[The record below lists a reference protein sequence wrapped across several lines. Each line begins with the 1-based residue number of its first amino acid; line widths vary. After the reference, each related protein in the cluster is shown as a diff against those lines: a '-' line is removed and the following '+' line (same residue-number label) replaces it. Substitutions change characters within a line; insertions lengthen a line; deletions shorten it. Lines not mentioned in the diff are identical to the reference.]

1 MSQCELSS
9 RQKHVAGAK
18 RGKNHVTMSWLV
30 DAQTGNDADEL
41 QMSAKYHEKFN
52 LNETLTNVCSRYCHL
67 IPKG

>member
-30 DAQTGNDADEL
+30 DAQTENDTDGL

-52 LNETLTNVCSRYCHL
+52 LNETVNQNSKRLDYD
-67 IPKG
+67 